1 MIAITGVTGKLGG
14 RVAEVLSERGI
25 NTVHIARNPM
35 KAKKYSNA
43 EIRKVSYENSEESRS
58 ALTGVKTL
66 LMVSAK
72 ENAKRVEEHIGFIDA
87 AKTAG
92 EGLVSAVARKD
103 ASDMV
108 VAVMLNT
115 EEYKNKVLNLT
126 GPRNLSMKEI
136 TKIVSE
142 KTGKEITYYDETV
155 EEAYKSRQKWEAE
168 QWEYDSWVSTYTAI
182 EKGEQEGV
190 SLDIE
195 KVLGRPAT
203 SIEQVLEEYTV

>member
-1 MIAITGVTGKLGG
+1 MFGIWEL
-14 RVAEVLSERGI
+14 RG
-25 NTVHIARNPM
+25 P
-35 KAKKYSNA
+35 
-43 EIRKVSYENSEESRS
+43 
-58 ALTGVKTL
+58 
-66 LMVSAK
+66 
-72 ENAKRVEEHIGFIDA
+72 
-87 AKTAG
+87 AG
-92 EGLVSAVARKD
+92 DGLVSAVARKD
-103 ASDMV
+103 ASDIV

-126 GPRNLSMKEI
+126 GPRNLSMNEI
-136 TKIVSE
+136 AKIVSE

-195 KVLGRPAT
+195 KVLDRPAT
-203 SIEQVLEEYTV
+203 SLEQLLEEYVGRK